1 VAALRSRAVEAAAV
15 LLLGIA
21 FCFVMYAWQLRYA
34 YAAHGLAVN
43 LFVALPFIGLA
54 LMVLGGMGRVAT
66 ALGWF
71 VLAGLTGVAYIGAA
85 TSSSSTA
92 VLIFIAPFFYGT
104 IANAIIFAVDTILRN
119 RGRRSLDA

>member
-1 VAALRSRAVEAAAV
+1 MAALRSRAVEAAAV

>member
-1 VAALRSRAVEAAAV
+1 VAALRGRAVEAAAV